1 MGNDDHSRFLRR
13 DGDEWVMM
21 EHDGPGVLTRLWF
34 TGRED
39 GSRDQSYLDTAVLH
53 LYVDG
58 REISFGDGER
68 GVPIGTLAGGG
79 LAGFPRPWVA
89 DREVASGA
97 LLAFMPI
104 PFQSSV
110 RVSVSDI
117 DLDGRSLYYQI
128 DWRELPAGCVVGSFD
143 GTLDDVSRDALA
155 AAEQIWFRHERSC
168 GSIDARTV
176 ELAGSDAAFLDVAGP
191 TIVRSIRAAGASV
204 RAFDTVLAT
213 LEVDGVASEET
224 PLSRLLAA
232 SYPAEPSRAVLS
244 SLDTSSAELRY
255 PAPVRERMRLGL
267 RLAPGAAP
275 ATVELTLC
283 HDPGPV
289 PAELGSLR
297 VECGEVVSAEI
308 GQNVTLLH
316 ASGAGHFAGQFLV
329 TDGPHPNF
337 WFLEGDH
344 ELVEDGAYTIL
355 GTGLEDYFG
364 GAFYYQLG
372 PSALGLSGASGRM
385 SADDRSM
392 VSQYRHH
399 LLDTIPFETSFR
411 FEYESFVQGTRFE
424 HCSFWYEH
432 AR

>member
-128 DWRELPAGCVVGSFD
+128 DWRELPNCFCKRRLKLSESTSPRIIESPQCPILTF
-143 GTLDDVSRDALA
+143 LFF
-155 AAEQIWFRHERSC
+155 E
-168 GSIDARTV
+168 
-176 ELAGSDAAFLDVAGP
+176 SDN
-191 TIVRSIRAAGASV
+191 ASKKY
-204 RAFDTVLAT
+204 
-213 LEVDGVASEET
+213 
-224 PLSRLLAA
+224 LS
-232 SYPAEPSRAVLS
+232 
-244 SLDTSSAELRY
+244 
-255 PAPVRERMRLGL
+255 
-267 RLAPGAAP
+267 
-275 ATVELTLC
+275 
-283 HDPGPV
+283 
-289 PAELGSLR
+289 
-297 VECGEVVSAEI
+297 
-308 GQNVTLLH
+308 
-316 ASGAGHFAGQFLV
+316 
-329 TDGPHPNF
+329 
-337 WFLEGDH
+337 
-344 ELVEDGAYTIL
+344 
-355 GTGLEDYFG
+355 
-364 GAFYYQLG
+364 
-372 PSALGLSGASGRM
+372 
-385 SADDRSM
+385 
-392 VSQYRHH
+392 
-399 LLDTIPFETSFR
+399 
-411 FEYESFVQGTRFE
+411 
-424 HCSFWYEH
+424 
-432 AR
+432 